1 MDGIAKLAS
10 LLKDRDNQ
18 PYLGPQVGVVVEPP
32 PNLRIS
38 LGDKII
44 LDKDNLIIAAHV
56 LADYQR
62 ELEITGGIDITGV
75 TGKTTLIQPP
85 PPEEPA
91 VVSETW
97 GMQSTSLE
105 GQEKITGKMKYTD
118 TLKPGDEVILIPSTD
133 EQRYFVVDKAV
144 RL

>member
-1 MDGIAKLAS
+1 VDGIAKLAS

-18 PYLGPQVGVVVEPP
+18 PYLGPQIGVVVAPP
-32 PNLRIS
+32 PDIRVS

-62 ELEITGGIDITGV
+62 ELEITGEIDITGAA
-75 TGKTTLIQPP
+75 GKTTLIQPP
-85 PPEEPA
+85 PPEEPV

-105 GQEKITGKMKYTD
+105 GQEKITGAMKYTD
-118 TLKPGDEVILIPSTD
+118 TLKAGDEVILIPSTD
-133 EQRYFVVDKAV
+133 EQRYFVIDKVV